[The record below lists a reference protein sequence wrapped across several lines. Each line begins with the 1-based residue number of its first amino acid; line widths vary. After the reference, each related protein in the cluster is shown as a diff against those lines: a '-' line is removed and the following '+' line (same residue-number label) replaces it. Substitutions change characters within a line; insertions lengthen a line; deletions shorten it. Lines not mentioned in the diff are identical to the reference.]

1 MIEDLSKYGIA
12 YPELSVDIV
21 NYFRNNEIHSRF
33 YEQIKQHLGDGL
45 AAKTAKNTLDF
56 ADHYKNKYKELDRQ
70 DVMLQPKTI
79 SKICNKLCDIGI
91 LTRIQIAGFNTLSG
105 DEYYYEMP
113 TSIKNTIAIQ
123 KYLNNRVYGFKYI
136 YESFKNN
143 VLPIYVYNKADKN
156 NKQEHVLKLLL
167 VL

>member
-1 MIEDLSKYGIA
+1 MYS
-12 YPELSVDIV
+12 
-21 NYFRNNEIHSRF
+21 
-33 YEQIKQHLGDGL
+33 
-45 AAKTAKNTLDF
+45 
-56 ADHYKNKYKELDRQ
+56 
-70 DVMLQPKTI
+70 KTI